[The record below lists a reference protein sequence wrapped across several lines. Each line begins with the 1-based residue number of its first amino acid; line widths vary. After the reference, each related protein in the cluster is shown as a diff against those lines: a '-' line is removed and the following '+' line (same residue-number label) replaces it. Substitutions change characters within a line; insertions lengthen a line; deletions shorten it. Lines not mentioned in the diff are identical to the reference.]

1 MMRPGRKG
9 LFNAVTI
16 TVAAAI
22 VVAAVLIMVRGAGL
36 SDELDFG
43 AGAYY
48 YADAP
53 QLQDL
58 ASEDHYQSAVP
69 LWVHVILFLVWGWLM
84 YLLWCWVDRR
94 SK

>member
-1 MMRPGRKG
+1 MMLSRRKRR
-9 LFNAVTI
+9 LKAVT
-16 TVAAAI
+16 AI
-22 VVAAVLIMVRGAGL
+22 VAVTVVAVAVVIMVRGVGL

-58 ASEDHYQSAVP
+58 ASENHYQSAVP
-69 LWVHVILFLVWGWLM
+69 LWVHIVLFLVWGWLM
-84 YLLWCWVDRR
+84 YLLWRWMERR
-94 SK
+94 NK